1 MNWKTGINDFLMYL
15 NLEKGL
21 SKNTIISYEN
31 DILKLS
37 NYCLKLDL
45 QHPDKVNKETISEFI
60 FQIAKIGYN
69 PKSQARLLSGIRSFY
84 NFLILED
91 YINTNPADLVEA
103 PKIQRNLPEILSIN
117 EIDSLIAVIDRST
130 KEGERNRIIIETLYG
145 CGLRVSELISLKISD
160 LYLNESLIKVHGKG
174 DKQRYVPLADSTILI
189 IKFYLREIRETFPF
203 ISGEEDTLF
212 VNRRGKQLT
221 RVMIFTIIK
230 QLVEK
235 AGINKK
241 ISPHTFRHSY
251 ATHLLEGGADLLDI
265 QQLLG
270 HASISTTEIY
280 LHTEQSKLR
289 TIINNYHPRNV

>member
-1 MNWKTGINDFLMYL
+1 MDWKTEINDFLMYL

-21 SKNTIISYEN
+21 SNNTVISYEN

-37 NYCLKLDL
+37 KYCLKLDL
-45 QHPDKVNKETISEFI
+45 PNPDKINKETISEFI

-91 YINTNPADLVEA
+91 YISTNPADLVEA
-103 PKIQRNLPEILSIN
+103 PKTQRNLPEILSVD

-160 LYLNESLIKVHGKG
+160 LYLNESIIKVQGKG
-174 DKQRYVPLADSTILI
+174 DKQRYVPLADNTISI
-189 IKFYLREIRETFPF
+189 IKFYLNEIRDMFPY

-212 VNRRGKQLT
+212 VNRRGRQLT

-235 AGINKK
+235 AGINKN

-270 HASISTTEIY
+270 HASIATTEIY

-289 TIINNYHPRNV
+289 DIINNYHPRNT